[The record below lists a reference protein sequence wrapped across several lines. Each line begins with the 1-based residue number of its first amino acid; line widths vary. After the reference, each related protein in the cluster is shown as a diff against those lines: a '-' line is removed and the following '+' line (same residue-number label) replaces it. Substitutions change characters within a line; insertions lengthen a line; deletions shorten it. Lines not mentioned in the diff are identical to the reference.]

1 MTLRTTVLGSRLTFN
16 ALSRHPD
23 FVTSTAGFLSRVSL
37 AGCGTPPV
45 AEVDLASVPTPART
59 MLTRD
64 LDRTLLA
71 DVVVSQPDVVVL
83 DALEERW
90 PLVVLPSGA
99 VVTASPELGRL
110 GKVAGERVP
119 FGSDRHFALWE
130 AGWERALLVFES
142 VGLRDRLVLHRV
154 LLPTQDEAGDVLAGA
169 AERHRANQF
178 LARVYGRM
186 QEDLP
191 WRRVVALPP
200 AAAHAAASG
209 EGNADPLALS
219 PDSAA
224 ELTRRVLTAVESTSG
239 GVAGRPGGLFL
250 HGDLSR
256 AEEDR
261 SLVVLLDGLHHEDG
275 AAPRAVVAAQGWL
288 TQRAVPW
295 FSLTVRGGQTA
306 VSEAAAELAELSEA
320 TGRDLL
326 LVGGGGAGYEALRLA
341 GRLGDAAS
349 ALAWNPDAGPEPQD
363 EEGDGAS
370 TERVD
375 SLVAGRRAL
384 VLQGSEDPR
393 LQSTLMPVVQRTPGA
408 GPGPLLYGVG
418 DGHAALVLRWPGG
431 EDDIPPAVLLLVLDA
446 LRRGGRPR
454 AVLSALQRRLA
465 SGPPA
470 AVAHAPG
477 AVPEAR
483 SSPEEMTGPEPAE
496 APVVDEPGPAE
507 GASAGLA
514 VRGADDGRVRVD
526 WDLAELS
533 DGRAAGADFSI
544 EADGLTEATVE
555 DAVPPLI
562 VQPLGDDG
570 SWRLDLRDG
579 RGRAVG
585 SVRFD
590 RRARRLEPPTS

>member
-1 MTLRTTVLGSRLTFN
+1 MF
-16 ALSRHPD
+16 D
-23 FVTSTAGFLSRVSL
+23 
-37 AGCGTPPV
+37 
-45 AEVDLASVPTPART
+45 
-59 MLTRD
+59 
-64 LDRTLLA
+64 
-71 DVVVSQPDVVVL
+71 
-83 DALEERW
+83 
-90 PLVVLPSGA
+90 
-99 VVTASPELGRL
+99 
-110 GKVAGERVP
+110 
-119 FGSDRHFALWE
+119 
-130 AGWERALLVFES
+130 S
-142 VGLRDRLVLHRV
+142 VGLRDRLVLHRA
-154 LLPTQDEAGDVLAGA
+154 LLPTEDETGA
-169 AERHRANQF
+169 PLEGSAELRRANEF
-178 LARVYGRM
+178 LTRVYRRM

-200 AAAHAAASG
+200 AAARAAASDG
-209 EGNADPLALS
+209 ATADPLALGGAG
-219 PDSAA
+219 AA
-224 ELTRRVLTAVESTSG
+224 ELAHRVLTAASAPGSADG
-239 GVAGRPGGLFL
+239 DPGGLVL

-261 SLVVLLDGLHHEDG
+261 SLVVLLDDLCHEDG
-275 AAPRAVVAAQGWL
+275 AAPRAAVAAQGWL

-483 SSPEEMTGPEPAE
+483 SSPEERTGPEPAE

-514 VRGADDGRVRVD
+514 VRGTDDGRVRVD

-544 EADGLTEATVE
+544 EADGLTAATVE

-562 VQPLGDDG
+562 VQPLGDGG

-579 RGRAVG
+579 RGRTVG
-585 SVRFD
+585 AVRFD
-590 RRARRLEPPTS
+590 GRARRLEPSTS